1 MEGIEIV
8 YVFNELNQAFPNLMN
23 IFLFQEVMYCIIGPL
38 PILRL
43 LFEPQKGLVRKN
55 TFRENPLP
63 FRVNLFILQTKLFL
77 TLLLWYPSYREF
89 FKLFTKME
97 DAMDQLDLLS
107 PESLPLKVKYHLLFE
122 PLPPLP
128 VVAKPRGRPP
138 FSKDALL
145 KALIYKALRRMKTL
159 TDLAFEFQNNPS
171 ISEAVGFDFYEDP
184 PSIERFSQFLR
195 ETPHPI
201 LQHVRI
207 QLVQRLLEQGIIS
220 GKHLVIDS
228 CPIMAKVKENNFK
241 TALSNRFDKTR
252 KPKGDPDARL
262 GTLLHFPQRFKK
274 EVRYFWGYRNHII
287 VDVQEELPLWEL
299 THPADISEVHQAIP
313 LLQKIKE
320 TFSLIIETVSGDG
333 LYDVES
339 ILCFIIKDLRA
350 QAVIPRN
357 PRSNQ
362 DPSYTLKGNDVYCQ
376 ADLPMYRKGKT
387 TKRTTRITYLQYS
400 CPIHFGKER
409 QRHLICP
416 ATHPK
421 FITQKGCNVL
431 IRLTPSVRESID
443 YGSRAF
449 KELQNKRTS
458 VERVF
463 SRLLSIAMQDPP
475 VIGLDAIRNH
485 CTIAHITVLLVALVA
500 KGSGHPDKIRFIR
513 SFVPHFVT

>member
-1 MEGIEIV
+1 
-8 YVFNELNQAFPNLMN
+8 MN
-23 IFLFQEVMYCIIGPL
+23 IFLFQTLTCL
-38 PILRL
+38 NLTLSPIFWPVLN
-43 LFEPQKGLVRKN
+43 PQKERVRKN
-55 TFRENPLP
+55 TFCEDLIP
-63 FRVNLFILQTKLFL
+63 FRFNLFIFQRKPFL
-77 TLLLWYPSYREF
+77 TLLFWYPLYREF
-89 FKLFTKME
+89 FALFTKME
-97 DAMDQLDLLS
+97 DTMDQLGLLS
-107 PESLPLKVKYHLLFE
+107 PESLPLRVKYDILFE

-128 VVAKPRGRPP
+128 VVGKRRGRPP

-159 TDLAFEFQNNPS
+159 TDLTFEFQNNPS
-171 ISEAVGFDFYEDP
+171 INEAVGFDLYEDP

-195 ETPHPI
+195 ETPHPV
-201 LQHVRI
+201 LQNVRI
-207 QLVQRLLEQGIIS
+207 QLVQSLLEQGIIS
-220 GKHLVIDS
+220 AKHLVMDS
-228 CPIMAKVKENNFK
+228 CPILAKVKENNLK

-252 KPKGDPDARL
+252 RPKGDPDARL
-262 GTLLHFPQRFKK
+262 GSLLHFPQRFKK

-287 VDVQEELPLWEL
+287 ADAQEELPLWEV

-320 TFSLIIETVSGDG
+320 TFPLVIETVGGDA
-333 LYDVES
+333 LYDAES
-339 ILCFIIKDLRA
+339 ILRFIIENLRA

-357 PRSNQ
+357 LRSNQ
-362 DPSYTLKGNDVYCQ
+362 DSSYLLKGNDVYCQ

-387 TKRTTRITYLQYS
+387 TKRTTGITYLQYS

-431 IRLTPSVRESID
+431 IRLTPSIRESID
-443 YGSRAF
+443 YGSEVF
-449 KELQNKRTS
+449 KQLQNKRTS
-458 VERVF
+458 VERIF

-475 VIGLDAIRNH
+475 VIGLDAIRNY

-500 KGSGHPDKIRFIR
+500 KCSGYPDKIRFIR
-513 SFVPHFVT
+513 SFVPHFLT